1 MTEKSLG
8 IIVKHFC
15 LDSLDES
22 AANKDVL
29 LFPPQSLNS
38 VVIMNIFGKL
48 IVNGLED
55 VYEEVKG
62 LKSLEEMKKCLD
74 YKTKSS
80 SIKKYYFVDNSTK
93 IKKKSKKGTQI
104 VSISKESELTRLEE
118 TTTSSE
124 LEEAFISLY
133 DCDPQAILDNGKL
146 MSACSLIKLDEV
158 YDFGIITCG
167 DGRNKRYAR
176 TLMYEYL
183 KKHSKD
189 KLIRVIV
196 PLDNIP
202 MRNVVNSLGLTSEI
216 EVLEIKLK

>member
-62 LKSLEEMKKCLD
+62 LKSLEEMRKCLD

-80 SIKKYYFVDNSTK
+80 SLKKYS
-93 IKKKSKKGTQI
+93 
-104 VSISKESELTRLEE
+104 
-118 TTTSSE
+118 
-124 LEEAFISLY
+124 
-133 DCDPQAILDNGKL
+133 
-146 MSACSLIKLDEV
+146 
-158 YDFGIITCG
+158 
-167 DGRNKRYAR
+167 
-176 TLMYEYL
+176 
-183 KKHSKD
+183 
-189 KLIRVIV
+189 
-196 PLDNIP
+196 
-202 MRNVVNSLGLTSEI
+202 
-216 EVLEIKLK
+216 